1 MRKQVVIDTNIL
13 IYFFEGNIKAA
24 RLLEG
29 TEFFLSSMTHVEILS
44 DLNTAPQKRLL
55 IKDFLTAVTIIQ
67 TSPIICERAARFRL
81 SYAIKLPDAIIAAT
95 ALYLGIPLITADT
108 AFFKINEI
116 EVIPFIK

>member
-1 MRKQVVIDTNIL
+1 MRKQVVFDTNIL

-24 RLLEG
+24 RLLED

-95 ALYLGIPLITADT
+95 PIIYGL
-108 AFFKINEI
+108 
-116 EVIPFIK
+116 PFITSDTDFVKIKELNLIFLEH